1 MNGDKRVKQMAVLA
15 ILTALVAC
23 FTMLLKVPTAIGYAN
38 LGDGVILF
46 GSLLLGPVSA
56 VAAALGS
63 ALADL
68 LQGYAVYAPWT
79 FIIKGVMSLLC
90 GRLLQGKR
98 DWQHQIIAYAA
109 GELWMVAGY
118 FLVEAFILSYG
129 LSGAVGSIVPN
140 LLQGAAGVCFA
151 LMVAPARKS
160 IEKALNK

>member
-1 MNGDKRVKQMAVLA
+1 MNEDKRVKRLAVLA

-23 FTMLLKVPTAIGYAN
+23 FTMFLKVPTAIGYAN

-46 GSLLLGPVSA
+46 GSLLLGSVSA
-56 VAAALGS
+56 VAAAVGS

-79 FIIKGVMSLLC
+79 LIIKGGMALICGVLL
-90 GRLLQGKR
+90 RKQQ
-98 DWQHQIIAYAA
+98 DWLHQIIAYVVS
-109 GELWMVAGY
+109 ELWMVAGY

-129 LSGAVGSIVPN
+129 VSGAVGSIVPN

-151 LMVAPARKS
+151 LMVAPARRS
-160 IEKALNK
+160 IEKGIR